1 MGTILGVMLGLG
13 MAAAAGLRV
22 FVPLLLAAIAVRTG
36 HLHPAA
42 GFAWLGST
50 PALVMFGTAAVIE
63 ALAYLV
69 PWLDHLLDTV
79 ATPAAVVA
87 GSALVAA
94 VAVDLPPE
102 VRWPLA
108 LIAGGGL
115 AGLVQLGTV
124 GARGVSTATTAG
136 FGNPLFALLETG
148 GAVLLAGLALLVPAL
163 ALVLVVVLVV
173 AIVRT
178 GRWVARRAFRGAR
191 TPGDY

>member
-1 MGTILGVMLGLG
+1 MGTLLGVMLGLG

-22 FVPLLLAAIAVRTG
+22 FVPLLAASLAVRTG

-50 PALVMFGTAAVIE
+50 PALVMFGTAAVAE

-69 PWLDHLLDTV
+69 PWLDHLLDTI
-79 ATPAAVVA
+79 ATPAAVIA

-108 LIAGGGL
+108 LIAGGGM
-115 AGLVQLGTV
+115 AGLVQLGTI

-136 FGNPLFALLETG
+136 LANPLFAMLETG
-148 GAVLLAGLALLVPAL
+148 GAVLLAVV
-163 ALVLVVVLVV
+163 ALVLPVVALLLAVGLVV

-178 GRWVARRAFRGAR
+178 GRWVARRVGAVR
-191 TPGDY
+191 RIP

>member
-1 MGTILGVMLGLG
+1 MGTLLGVMLGLG

-22 FVPLLLAAIAVRTG
+22 FVPLLAASLAVRTG

-50 PALVMFGTAAVIE
+50 PALVMFGTAAVAE

-69 PWLDHLLDTV
+69 PWLDHLLDTI
-79 ATPAAVVA
+79 ATPAAVIA

-115 AGLVQLGTV
+115 AGLVQLGTI

-136 FGNPLFALLETG
+136 LANPLFAMLETG
-148 GAVLLAGLALLVPAL
+148 GAVLLAVV
-163 ALVLVVVLVV
+163 ALVLPVVALLLAVGLVV

-178 GRWVARRAFRGAR
+178 GRWVARRVGAVR
-191 TPGDY
+191 RIP

>member
-1 MGTILGVMLGLG
+1 MGMMLGVMLGLG

-36 HLHPAA
+36 HLDAA
-42 GFAWLGST
+42 SGFAWLGST
-50 PALVMFGTAAVIE
+50 PALVMFGTAAVVE

-136 FGNPLFALLETG
+136 FGNPLFALFETG
-148 GAVLLAGLALLVPAL
+148 GAMLLAGVALLAPAL

-178 GRWVARRAFRGAR
+178 GRWVARRAFPGAR
-191 TPGDY
+191 GPGDG

>member
-42 GFAWLGST
+42 GFARLGST

-94 VAVDLPPE
+94 VAIDLPPE

-124 GARGVSTATTAG
+124 GARGVSTATTGG

-148 GAVLLAGLALLVPAL
+148 GAVLLAGLALLLPAL
-163 ALVLVVVLVV
+163 ALVLVVALVV

-178 GRWVARRAFRGAR
+178 GRWMARRAVRAVR